1 MHPTASVGEMSE
13 AGGNPGFRALFQELR
28 RLGHVEGRNLVVERY
43 SAEGGGQK
51 RYAEL
56 IPKLVATNPALILA
70 VSNSVVLSLKTA
82 TDSIPIVAFMTDP
95 VTYRIVTSLA
105 RPGGNITGVT
115 GDSGLEIWA
124 KRLQILLAAFPTA
137 SKVGFLTRVWRS
149 PQTNA
154 LQEAAREAGIAL
166 LGPSLEDPVNDT
178 EYRRVLGMMVEEHAD
193 GLIVGDTAANF
204 TNRQVIVDLVQRAR
218 LPTIYPY
225 HEHVDIGGLIA
236 YASPPADLWRRMA
249 GQIDEILK
257 GSKPSEMP
265 IFRASKFELLVNL
278 KTAKSLG
285 LTIPPTLLARA
296 DEVIE

>member
-1 MHPTASVGEMSE
+1 MA
-13 AGGNPGFRALFQELR
+13 
-28 RLGHVEGRNLVVERY
+28 
-43 SAEGGGQK
+43 
-51 RYAEL
+51 
-56 IPKLVATNPALILA
+56 
-70 VSNSVVLSLKTA
+70 
-82 TDSIPIVAFMTDP
+82 DP
-95 VTYRIVTSLA
+95 VTYRIVTCLA

-115 GDSGLEIWA
+115 GDPGLEIWA
-124 KRLQILLAAFPTA
+124 KRLQILLEAIPTA

-166 LGPSLEDPVNDT
+166 LGPTLEDPVNDT